1 MKREGLFYAKEKGNY
16 FHCQSILDFCINNA
30 VPHHCHPLELLP
42 SSVILLLTSTCA
54 GVWANLN
61 LEFVAVSWSWQSQ
74 GSWLFKGSL
83 SSKEQDLTERFGWNS
98 IGVALSLSLCLSLS
112 LSPTLSHSAS
122 LRTQVQIIKIIQ
134 GRCESN
140 VWFRRLN
147 WDYSPYILIPGQRH
161 FSFSPFNFLTNL
173 PWQRP
178 LLYFTMYDAQPH
190 FWPKHSGKK
199 YLILIF

>member
-42 SSVILLLTSTCA
+42 SSVILLLTSNCA

-98 IGVALSLSLCLSLS
+98 IGVALSLSLSVSVSHPLPLCLPKNSGADNQNNS
-112 LSPTLSHSAS
+112 
-122 LRTQVQIIKIIQ
+122 
-134 GRCESN
+134 GE
-140 VWFRRLN
+140 VWVKCLV
-147 WDYSPYILIPGQRH
+147 
-161 FSFSPFNFLTNL
+161 
-173 PWQRP
+173 
-178 LLYFTMYDAQPH
+178 
-190 FWPKHSGKK
+190 
-199 YLILIF
+199 